1 MDCGESD
8 LKIWTSFD
16 FIISYV
22 ESLPLFFVGCLMIL
36 LIINNRFIPNVITD
50 INFKFVYIISIIFP
64 LILILFRNKLI
75 KKLYKSS
82 QYRLYNLSRS
92 NLIYFLE
99 LIFFVFLF
107 YIFDRLNYENL
118 ITLFYLDVVLG
129 FLLLYVVFNIMVVN
143 SLSEI
148 GYIRIESLNLE
159 KNIDKFDARQQWIS
173 KITTRICKYLLK
185 GNIKID
191 KNELRYVLNIELIND
206 KKQSV
211 ENINLLI
218 KMFITKNVDK
228 NNYNLLCSLLK
239 KDYLPQYVE
248 ENKLDKIKKIQE
260 LIQVVKY
267 IFVTI
272 TISILILTTIVTLT
286 INNQNLIN
294 FLQTLTSL
302 L

>member
-36 LIINNRFIPNVITD
+36 LIINNRFIPNIITD

-107 YIFDRLNYENL
+107 YMFDRLNYENL

-173 KITTRICKYLLK
+173 KITTRICKFLLK

-218 KMFITKNVDK
+218 NMFITKNVDK